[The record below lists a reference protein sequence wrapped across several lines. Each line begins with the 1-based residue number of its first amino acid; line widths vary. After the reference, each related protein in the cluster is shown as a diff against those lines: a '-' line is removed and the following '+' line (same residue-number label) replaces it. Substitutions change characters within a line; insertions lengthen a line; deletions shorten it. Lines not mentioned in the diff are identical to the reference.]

1 MYRITI
7 AISLAV
13 GLVLAACGGGSS
25 AGSPG
30 GGAAAG
36 TEIKVSLS
44 DFAYTPKTVEVP
56 ADKKFTLVVTN
67 TGSVEHDFAVDALKI
82 KIVVL
87 PRGIRRSDTPRYER
101 MCAPTSLMIVPAHS
115 ESCCVTDPDR
125 IQLGLLS
132 PPGEAGCSLV
142 GGASMKVARFRASSS
157 QGRTQA
163 CVCRSR
169 CSERLRAR
177 QPRSTSSF
185 DPSQA
190 RGPHLE
196 VLALESQPDEPWHT
210 GVSAAVFVLQSGV
223 PEGGP
228 LRFLYRTARHAPPC
242 GRRTG
247 RAHASGHVGRD
258 RALRHEEL

>member
-87 PRGIRRSDTPRYER
+87 PNGKPKTEELGPLKAGTYDLY
-101 MCAPTSLMIVPAHS
+101 CAVAGHK
-115 ESCCVTDPDR
+115 
-125 IQLGLLS
+125 
-132 PPGEAGCSLV
+132 EAGMIGKLV
-142 GGASMKVARFRASSS
+142 VK
-157 QGRTQA
+157 
-163 CVCRSR
+163 
-169 CSERLRAR
+169 
-177 QPRSTSSF
+177 
-185 DPSQA
+185 
-190 RGPHLE
+190 
-196 VLALESQPDEPWHT
+196 
-210 GVSAAVFVLQSGV
+210 
-223 PEGGP
+223 
-228 LRFLYRTARHAPPC
+228 
-242 GRRTG
+242 
-247 RAHASGHVGRD
+247 
-258 RALRHEEL
+258 